1 MISATSS
8 PCQPFPLLDCT
19 ICSSGTSNTVS
30 WLLSSKGVCSIPCL
44 PSCCQT
50 DAADTGVVLHQRSAN
65 AFLRFYH
72 RTSSSQKNCPR
83 DTNRRSSPATP
94 SVVHEMLS
102 AAFLGLSVVNFVGG
116 PNRPYRFRAWHPFLP
131 GRSSGAPGGESRAKC
146 HARPPAR
153 ELASGRSAPGDGQE
167 LCRLRRKEAADD
179 LGRVT
184 PPKEFS

>member
-19 ICSSGTSNTVS
+19 MCSSGTSNTVS
-30 WLLSSKGVCSIPCL
+30 RLLSSKGVCSTPCL

-94 SVVHEMLS
+94 SVVHQMLS
-102 AAFLGLSVVNFVGG
+102 TAFLGLSVVNFVGG
-116 PNRPYRFRAWHPFLP
+116 PNRPISKVMHSHVSLVKFCETTFGLP
-131 GRSSGAPGGESRAKC
+131 SLNALDAATDDMSESLSSRI
-146 HARPPAR
+146 
-153 ELASGRSAPGDGQE
+153 
-167 LCRLRRKEAADD
+167 
-179 LGRVT
+179 
-184 PPKEFS
+184 